1 MTQRR
6 FPITALAL
14 LLGALALTL
23 RADADSKPM
32 PAKPG
37 VTPKTEA
44 SPAAK
49 PEVKP
54 ADLLDLNSAKKEALE
69 KLPGIGEAYSDA
81 IIKGR
86 PYRAKD
92 ELVKKKVIP
101 LATYVKIKD
110 LVIAKQ
116 D

>member
-1 MTQRR
+1 MTKRLFR
-6 FPITALAL
+6 VTALAL
-14 LLGALALTL
+14 LLGVAAWAA
-23 RADADSKPM
+23 RADTQGKP
-32 PAKPG
+32 
-37 VTPKTEA
+37 VPKTVTAPKAEA
-44 SPAAK
+44 SPVAK
-49 PEVKP
+49 PEPK
-54 ADLLDLNSAKKEALE
+54 AELLDLNSAKKEALE

-92 ELVKKKVIP
+92 ELVKRKIVP
-101 LATYVKIKD
+101 LATYAKIKD